1 MARNTSTTTKTAST
15 TATATPTNEG
25 TRSIRIDG
33 NVAHVQ
39 LTVRKSKDSAPID
52 LEAAIDF
59 TGCSTAQ
66 ILTWATRTKI
76 IDLQRALRLC
86 DEAFLRDLAKRGPIR
101 RLATEAGTGFVDP
114 AKAMTQMAN
123 RISQMSAE
131 DKAALLE
138 LLKANA

>member
-1 MARNTSTTTKTAST
+1 MARTTSTKPAST
-15 TATATPTNEG
+15 AATSAATNNEG

-33 NVAHVQ
+33 NIANVQ
-39 LTVRKSKDSAPID
+39 LTVRRSKDAAPID

-59 TGCSTAQ
+59 TGCTTAQ

-86 DEAFLRDLAKRGPIR
+86 DESFLRDLAKRGPIR

-114 AKAMTQMAN
+114 AKAMSQMAN
-123 RISQMSAE
+123 RISQMSPE

-138 LLKANA
+138 LLKNDA

>member
-1 MARNTSTTTKTAST
+1 MARTTSTKSAST
-15 TATATPTNEG
+15 AATTAVASNEG

-39 LTVRKSKDSAPID
+39 LTVRKSKDAAPID

-59 TGCSTAQ
+59 NGCTTAQ

-86 DEAFLRDLAKRGPIR
+86 DESFLRDLAKRGPIR

-114 AKAMTQMAN
+114 AKAMSQMAN
-123 RISQMSAE
+123 RISQMSPE

>member
-15 TATATPTNEG
+15 TATVTANEG
-25 TRSIRIDG
+25 TRSIRIEG

-39 LTVRKSKDSAPID
+39 LTVRKSKDAAPID

-59 TGCSTAQ
+59 SGCSTAQ

-114 AKAMTQMAN
+114 AKAMSQMAN

-131 DKAALLE
+131 DKAALLA

>member
-15 TATATPTNEG
+15 TTATANEG
-25 TRSIRIDG
+25 TRSIRIEG

-59 TGCSTAQ
+59 TGCTTAQ

-86 DEAFLRDLAKRGPIR
+86 DESFLRDLAKRGPIR

-114 AKAMTQMAN
+114 AKAMSQMAN

-131 DKAALLE
+131 DKAALLA